1 VYLFKNGK
9 PMISMIN
16 PGVSP
21 FNWGLPKF
29 SGFEPSLLDMQKS
42 SPSKRVG
49 VSIQRPLVAPMA
61 VIHSDNSSYSEI
73 SDGIFFGSLPPSSG
87 ERQKIFQKRSHVSD
101 PAYTFPDYFNQMVTL
116 FDANTK
122 DGASESYAPSWSLSQ
137 RVQVGLGVLKL
148 SWEGVKLFRYLPG
161 LSQKRVLGYLASFQ
175 FLKDLYGEWRGTS
188 PLAKGLV
195 IRKLV
200 SYAGAPVT
208 KLVQDRAQALVGV
221 EVSELENKVKTLQQK
236 LKVLQIAYSGLSKH
250 GESTQPAHSQN
261 PHSKKHPFSEIMS
274 PSEKKE
280 GLKHQIEDLT
290 QELSTTQR
298 LKWQKITF
306 GPMLSQ
312 VPPLPYKAL
321 EKEIQPL
328 ILAFHKAYPAHQ
340 IIGVNPMPVGSG
352 SIAQCYEAQLSKPLD
367 GEDKVILKVFRN
379 EVSPEFLT
387 QYDDFLYRLHLI
399 LMGTENPAG
408 ADELA
413 HQSVQVLRDEIHPGR
428 EKQLSDALI
437 QAIEAEGMSNRVFV
451 PKVYST
457 GPRGMVIQYAP
468 GENLES
474 LPLEKQQKVLHQR
487 LGDLLKLSVLF
498 PALHLDP
505 HGGNLRVKLAS
516 DGKTL
521 EKFSL
526 IDFGRG
532 ALLNQDAHQ
541 SFLKLH
547 QALFQAKGKE
557 AEGASVERVAG
568 ENPVLKSF
576 SSLFPS
582 IASQDSQQMEGIEE
596 VVEEFLEPL
605 QTGITLHP
613 FLLSLIQAQEQSS
626 EDFGE
631 AFPSHLKSPLLPLGI
646 SGKDVVKGYNSL
658 ASLLSLVAFESD
670 EKELPDVKVLK
681 TLQHKSHFEG
691 VEALAFALQSLQ
703 HFAKKKGAF
712 SKNSGTQ
719 NSRTHPGIPLDG
731 LSEVF
736 WDLRGKMPTWHSFV
750 KLPEAEKQPMAT
762 LLWQQMGTDFPEK
775 QLLMKLL
782 RVSVGL
788 GEMAQQLA
796 SGMAEHV
803 PFESPQAE
811 RHYQKGIEHA
821 LRGLCYGEDPTA
833 TILSGA
839 PKEELFRLNFNPLFN
854 RIQSIL
860 LPDE

>member
-1 VYLFKNGK
+1 MDLLKNGK
-9 PMISMIN
+9 RIIN
-16 PGVSP
+16 HGATP
-21 FNWGLPKF
+21 FTIGMANSGRQHF
-29 SGFEPSLLDMQKS
+29 SGFEPSLFSFQKS
-42 SPSKRVG
+42 NSYKREG
-49 VSIQRPLVAPMA
+49 LSIQRSFVTPMES
-61 VIHSDNSSYSEI
+61 IHSNISSHSTDSTSI
-73 SDGIFFGSLPPSSG
+73 LFGSLGISSL
-87 ERQKIFQKRSHVSD
+87 ENKKVFQKRSHVSD
-101 PAYTFPDYFNQMVTL
+101 PGYTFRDYFNQMVTL
-116 FDANTK
+116 FDTKSFDNSAN
-122 DGASESYAPSWSLSQ
+122 ESNNPSWSISQ
-137 RVQVGLGVLKL
+137 RVQMGLGVLKL

-161 LSQKRVLGYLASFQ
+161 ISQKRVLGYLASFQ
-175 FLKDLYGEWRGTS
+175 FLKDLYGEWRGKS

-221 EVSELENKVKTLQQK
+221 EVSELEKQEKALQQQ
-236 LKVLQIAYSGLSKH
+236 LKGLRTTYSALSKH
-250 GESTQPAHSQN
+250 QESTQQGHSQN
-261 PHSKKHPFSEIMS
+261 PLFKKHPSPQKKSLSE
-274 PSEKKE
+274 EKE
-280 GLKHQIEDLT
+280 GLKNQIEDLV
-290 QELSTTQR
+290 QELSTVQR

-328 ILAFHKAYPAHQ
+328 IFAFHQAYPTHQ

-379 EVSPEFLT
+379 EVSPDFLT

-399 LMGTENPAG
+399 LMGTEDPAG

-413 HQSVQVLRDEIHPGR
+413 HKSVQVLRDEIHPER
-428 EKQLSDALI
+428 EKQLSEALI
-437 QAIEAEGMSNRVFV
+437 QAIEAEGMTNRVFV

-468 GENLES
+468 GENMET
-474 LPLEKQQKVLHQR
+474 LPLLKQQHVLHQR

-516 DGKTL
+516 DGMTL

-541 SFLKLH
+541 SFLALH
-547 QALFQAKGKE
+547 QALFQTKGKE

-582 IASQDSQQMEGIEE
+582 VASQDPQQMEGIEE

-605 QTGITLHP
+605 YTGITLHP

-626 EDFGE
+626 EDLGE
-631 AFPSHLKSPLLPLGI
+631 AFPSHLKSPLLPPGI

-670 EKELPDVKVLK
+670 EKVLPDAEVLK
-681 TLQHKSHFEG
+681 TLQQKSHFEG

-703 HFAKKKGAF
+703 HFAKKKSVF
-712 SKNSGTQ
+712 PTNSG
-719 NSRTHPGIPLDG
+719 NPSALPLDG

-736 WDLRGKMPTWHSFV
+736 WDLRGKMPTWRSFM
-750 KLPEAEKQPMAT
+750 KLPEVEKQPMAS
-762 LLWQQMGTDFPEK
+762 LLWQQMETDFPEK
-775 QLLMKLL
+775 PYLMKLL

-796 SGMAEHV
+796 SGMAKHL
-803 PFESPQAE
+803 PFDSPQAE
-811 RHYQKGIEHA
+811 RYYKKGIEHS

-839 PKEELFRLNFNPLFN
+839 PKEELFRLNFNPLFH